1 MICLCDY
8 RTPADVLSSLN
19 ERGFETVL
27 MPADPSLPEPVNG
40 HADLI
45 VFVYGGDITVRLDYY
60 RQNKALIDAICKKSK
75 LHLQLSYSSAS
86 KKYPFD
92 CGLCAAVVGEKFLY
106 CTKSTDF
113 SLISRFDTL
122 GYKTIDLPQGYVK
135 CSCALLAD
143 GAIITAD
150 RGIAKITQAEG
161 IDTLLITPGF
171 VDLPGYDY
179 GFIGGASGLCGDTL
193 YFCGNLELH
202 PNSEAIKDFALR
214 HGTKCVSLGENKL
227 YDVGSLIFI

>member
-1 MICLCDY
+1 
-8 RTPADVLSSLN
+8 
-19 ERGFETVL
+19 
-27 MPADPSLPEPVNG
+27 MPADPSLPDPVNG
-40 HADLI
+40 HVDLI
-45 VFVYGGDITVRLDYY
+45 LFSHNKEVTVRTEYY
-60 RQNKALIDAICKKSK
+60 ESNRELFDKICEKGNLSK
-75 LHLQLSYSSAS
+75 ILSNSLAGE
-86 KKYPFD
+86 KYPFD
-92 CGLCAAVVGEKFLY
+92 CGLCVAVSGNSFLF
-106 CTKSTDF
+106 CDKSSDK
-113 SLISRFDTL
+113 SLRNRFEAL
-122 GYKTIDLPQGYVK
+122 GYKTVSLPQGYVK

-161 IDTLLITPGF
+161 IDTLLVTPGF

-193 YFCGNLELH
+193 YFCGNLEHH
-202 PNSEAIKDFALR
+202 PDCEAIRQFASE

>member
-1 MICLCDY
+1 MLCLCDY
-8 RTPADVLSSLN
+8 RTPADILESLRN
-19 ERGFETVL
+19 RGFETIVL
-27 MPADPSLPEPVNG
+27 PADPSLPTPVNG
-40 HADLI
+40 HTDLI

-75 LHLQLSYSSAS
+75 LHLRLSYSSAS
-86 KKYPFD
+86 KKYPLD
-92 CGLCAAVVGEKFLY
+92 CGLCAGVSGKKFLY
-106 CTKSTDF
+106 CDRSTDH
-113 SLISRFDTL
+113 SLIERFNALD
-122 GYKTIDLPQGYVK
+122 YKTVNLPQGYVK

-193 YFCGNLELH
+193 YFCGNLEIH
-202 PNSEAIKDFALR
+202 PDSEAITDFALR
-214 HGTKCVSLGENKL
+214 HGTNCVSLGENKL